1 MIFYTFSDLVYE
13 SHHYTG
19 LPLKLTFYRYGE
31 EVGQVSMED
40 ILEELG
46 RCSKNIEGAFDI
58 GGFRRAMVRGAT
70 DAFKKIT
77 GDQLIGG
84 TTSNNNNN
92 NNNDGDDNNNK
103 NDHPFGYTLAGKRG
117 SLLLKKFTDIFWI
130 RLSQVITQSSQ
141 HFFNFQN
148 LSRFFKNKK

>member
-1 MIFYTFSDLVYE
+1 MYE

-31 EVGQVSMED
+31 EVGQISMED

-58 GGFRRAMVRGAT
+58 GGFRRAMVRGAA

-77 GDQLIGG
+77 GDQLINRDGDDDNN
-84 TTSNNNNN
+84 NNNNN
-92 NNNDGDDNNNK
+92 NNND
-103 NDHPFGYTLAGKRG
+103 HPIGYTFAGKRE
-117 SLLLKKFTDIFWI
+117 SFKKVY
-130 RLSQVITQSSQ
+130 R
-141 HFFNFQN
+141 HF
-148 LSRFFKNKK
+148 LD